1 MFNEPI
7 KYDESF
13 SNKPGKVVLTRVT
26 GSGNSTI
33 TAIATGAGATLRA
46 NTATTGANNTL
57 VFNFTP
63 TSGDAGTYKVAAT
76 ATGITNS
83 VTGSTTLKSLNSS
96 EAANVTIT
104 GAVSNGAILTIT
116 AHS

>member
-1 MFNEPI
+1 
-7 KYDESF
+7 
-13 SNKPGKVVLTRVT
+13 V
-26 GSGNSTI
+26 
-33 TAIATGAGATLRA
+33 GAGVTLRA

-104 GAVSNGAILTIT
+104 GAVSNAAILTIT